1 MSIYNI
7 TISVRN
13 WRKYVQVGGDK
24 VNCYLLFLSSDE
36 NDSTP
41 LHIAAEAGSISNVK
55 LLVSDERDLL
65 KAEDNMGRTP
75 LHIACAYG
83 YRNIVSFLLESGA
96 DPLARMES
104 GQNCME
110 VAVIHKQE
118 EVVKEMLLSDL
129 WKDVS

>member
-1 MSIYNI
+1 M
-7 TISVRN
+7 
-13 WRKYVQVGGDK
+13 
-24 VNCYLLFLSSDE
+24 CLSSDE

-65 KAEDNMGRTP
+65 KAEDNQGRTP
-75 LHIACAYG
+75 LHVACAYG

-104 GQNCME
+104 GRNCME
-110 VAVIHKQE
+110 VAVFHKQD

-129 WKDVS
+129 WKDVSYV